1 MELAVTVT
9 AVGALRGCLIVNKQA
24 PHDAVSAAPNAKSQ
38 LTVISTTEAWE
49 SRRESRLGDGKRLY
63 QIVTNNYEVIFV
75 FTQGVLERQCTE
87 HQGCR
92 HQLLMPA
99 PGTPSALSLSIQKDT
114 PSWDGEQAHRWSF
127 AGGTT
132 TIAPTHVTR
141 TPLIRA

>member
-1 MELAVTVT
+1 MELVVTVT

-99 PGTPSALSLSIQKDT
+99 PGTPSALSLSIQKDI
-114 PSWDGEQAHRWSF
+114 HRGMVSKRIV
-127 AGGTT
+127 GPLLVEPPQSHRRMSH
-132 TIAPTHVTR
+132 AP
-141 TPLIRA
+141 L